1 MANLAVSGGSG
12 PSALAQVIDPVAEAH
27 TRAVRAAATPAKTHA
42 TYTSHWN
49 CFQDWCEEQGRSP
62 LPASADT
69 LSQYVSYLHRQGLAV
84 STANVALAAITREHT
99 KQNVHCER
107 YDPVVRETFAGMARL
122 LSSRLPAKRSAL
134 TVDLLAK
141 VVAACPQTLTGTRDR
156 AILLVGF
163 ATATRSNELAR
174 LEVEDVR
181 FESRAQGT
189 VRIRR
194 SKTDQEG
201 KGAFVPIYRAK
212 NPTLCPMEALRR
224 WTIAAGIRSGPL
236 FRPIDRF
243 GRVLPRA
250 IQCQTVYDVVKQ
262 RCAGAGLDPST
273 FGSHSLRA
281 GFVTSA
287 TRKGVPLEVIMRTTR
302 HKNINTLLGYVRE
315 IKAMENGAGKD
326 LL

>member
-1 MANLAVSGGSG
+1 MADLARLPPRNGA
-12 PSALAQVIDPVAEAH
+12 ALARVVDPVAQAEL
-27 TRAVRAAATPAKTHA
+27 RALQSDATPAKTHA
-42 TYTSHWN
+42 TYTSSWF
-49 CFQDWCEEQGRSP
+49 CFVEWCDEQGRSP

-69 LSQYVSYLHRQGLAV
+69 LAHYILSLNKRGLSV
-84 STANVALAAITREHT
+84 STANVALAAIVREHQE
-99 KQNVHCER
+99 QNVHCER
-107 YDPVVRETFAGMARL
+107 YDPAVRKAFAGMARR
-122 LSSRLPAKRSAL
+122 LSERLPAKRSAL

-141 VVAACPQTLTGTRDR
+141 VVAVQPATLTGVRNR
-156 AILLVGF
+156 ALLLLGF

-212 NPTLCPMEALRR
+212 RRELCPMQALRD

-243 GRVLPRA
+243 GRVGQTA
-250 IQCQTVYDVVKQ
+250 IQCQTVYDIVKQ
-262 RCAGAGLDPST
+262 SCERAGMDPRL

>member
-1 MANLAVSGGSG
+1 MTDLALKAPVGGA
-12 PSALAQVIDPVAEAH
+12 ALARIVDPASDERL
-27 TRAVRAAATPAKTHA
+27 RALVSDATPAKTHA
-42 TYTSHWN
+42 TYTSSWN
-49 CFQDWCEEQGRSP
+49 CFVDWCEEQGRSP

-69 LSQYVSYLHRQGLAV
+69 LARYILHLNERGLAV
-84 STANVALAAITREHT
+84 PTANCALAAIVREHAE
-99 KQNVHCER
+99 QNVHCER
-107 YDPVVRETFAGMARL
+107 YDPIVRKAFAGMARR
-122 LSSRLPAKRSAL
+122 LSERLPAKRSAI
-134 TVDLLAK
+134 TVDLLARL
-141 VVAACPQTLTGTRDR
+141 VAAQPATLTGKRNR
-156 AILLVGF
+156 AILILGF

-174 LEVEDVR
+174 LEVEDIR
-181 FESRAQGT
+181 FETRERGS

-212 NPTLCPMEALRR
+212 ARRLCPMQALRD

-243 GRVLPRA
+243 GRVGSRA
-250 IQCQTVYDVVKQ
+250 IQCQTVYDVVKKACE
-262 RCAGAGLDPST
+262 RAGLDPEP

>member
-1 MANLAVSGGSG
+1 MANLAVSRST
-12 PSALAQVIDPVAEAH
+12 LAVLVDPAAEEH
-27 TRAVRAAATPAKTHA
+27 TRRVRAAATPAKTHA

-69 LSQYVSYLHRQGLAV
+69 LSQYVSFLHRSGLAV

-122 LSSRLPAKRSAL
+122 LSSRLPAKRSAI
-134 TVDLLAK
+134 TVDILSRLVTAL
-141 VVAACPQTLTGTRDR
+141 PDTLTGTRDR

-174 LEVEDVR
+174 LEVEDIR
-181 FESRAQGT
+181 FETRAQGT
-189 VRIRR
+189 VRIRH

-212 NPTLCPMEALRR
+212 NPALCPMGALRQ

-236 FRPIDRF
+236 FRPIDRY
-243 GRVLPRA
+243 GHVLPRA
-250 IQCQTVYDVVKQ
+250 IQCQTVYDIVKASC
-262 RCAGAGLDPST
+262 RAAGLDPGP

-302 HKNINTLLGYVRE
+302 HRNINTLLGYVRE
-315 IKAMENGAGKD
+315 IKAMENGAGRD